1 MPTPTG
7 QARVMELRRLDHVGV
22 IVDDLDDAARL
33 LGDGLGLE
41 RTTSIERDDLRLA
54 FFRCGDVSI
63 EVIEPLDPELRRRRL
78 GDGARARIEHLAF
91 EVGDL
96 GAAITA
102 LAALGIQPN
111 APPLRSG
118 ARTMVWT
125 DPATSDDIMFQFVA
139 SDGE

>member
-1 MPTPTG
+1 ML
-7 QARVMELRRLDHVGV
+7 AVVDVRRIDHVGV

-41 RTTSIERDDLRLA
+41 RTTTVDRDDLRLA

-63 EVIEPLDPELRRRRL
+63 EIIELLDPALRRERL
-78 GDGARARIEHLAF
+78 GDGAQARIEHIAF

-96 GAAITA
+96 GDA
-102 LAALGIQPN
+102 LAALSALGVEPN

-118 ARTMVWT
+118 TRTMVWT
-125 DPATSDDIMFQFVA
+125 DPATSDDIMFQFLA
-139 SDGE
+139 TDGQ

>member
-1 MPTPTG
+1 ML
-7 QARVMELRRLDHVGV
+7 AVVDVRRIDHVGV

-41 RTTSIERDDLRLA
+41 RTTTVDRDDLRLA

-63 EVIEPLDPELRRRRL
+63 EIIELLDPGLRRERL
-78 GDGARARIEHLAF
+78 GDGARARIEHIAF

-96 GAAITA
+96 DDA
-102 LAALGIQPN
+102 LAALGALGVELN
-111 APPLRSG
+111 SPPLRSG
-118 ARTMVWT
+118 TRTMVWT

-139 SDGE
+139 TDGE